1 MFINCLFD
9 LFVQGLLFSST
20 ECLTGSTDLIRLWQ
34 HETQRVYS
42 DKLTDD
48 KDIDS
53 FTKMQHDIVKKS
65 FEEID
70 ESVIFDKPNI
80 YCHFAGG
87 IGDPKYMPI
96 KGWPELH
103 KLLQEAMSSYNDLV
117 AAMNLVL
124 FEDAMMHVCR

>member
-1 MFINCLFD
+1 
-9 LFVQGLLFSST
+9 
-20 ECLTGSTDLIRLWQ
+20 
-34 HETQRVYS
+34 VYS

-80 YCHFAGG
+80 YCHFDRVEFSKWWVNEFKTVKFPAG
-87 IGDPKYMPI
+87 K
-96 KGWPELH
+96 
-103 KLLQEAMSSYNDLV
+103 
-117 AAMNLVL
+117 
-124 FEDAMMHVCR
+124 

>member
-1 MFINCLFD
+1 M
-9 LFVQGLLFSST
+9 
-20 ECLTGSTDLIRLWQ
+20 IRLWQ
-34 HETQRVYS
+34 HETQRVYG
-42 DKLTDD
+42 DKLVDE

-53 FTKMQHDIVKKS
+53 FIKMQHDIVKKS

-70 ESVIFDKPNI
+70 ESLVFDKPNI

-87 IGDPKYMPI
+87 IGEPKYMPI
-96 KGWPELH
+96 KEWHILQ
-103 KLLQEAMSSYNDLV
+103 KLLKEAMSSYNDLV